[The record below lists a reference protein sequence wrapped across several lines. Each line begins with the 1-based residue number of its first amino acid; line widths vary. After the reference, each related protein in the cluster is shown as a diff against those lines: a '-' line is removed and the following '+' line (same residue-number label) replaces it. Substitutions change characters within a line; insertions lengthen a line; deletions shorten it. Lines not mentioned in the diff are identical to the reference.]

1 MLMFLLN
8 EMINYRMELNVLKVD
23 FKIFGLD
30 IVILKMM
37 NVGMV

>member
-8 EMINYRMELNVLKVD
+8 EMINYKMELNVLKVD

-37 NVGMV
+37 NVGLV

>member
-8 EMINYRMELNVLKVD
+8 EMMNYRMELNFLKVD

-30 IVILKMM
+30 VVILKMM
-37 NVGMV
+37 NVGLV